1 MTQDAAEVG
10 LLTFQQTVEF
20 TESIALLSTAWTLL
34 CAGLIE
40 GQEAILWIR
49 NGFWEDYRLASITK
63 VLEGE
68 PAAKYL
74 TASGRFAPNDKPRA
88 VRAFNLT
95 LPSSSSILRINTRD
109 GAGRGDT
116 HYYAVT
122 NWHLACQGISGAI

>member
-1 MTQDAAEVG
+1 MTQNAAEVG

-40 GQEAILWIR
+40 GRETILWMR

-74 TASGRFAPNDKPRA
+74 TTSVDSFETEPTILQAIGNWVLDIPVVFLLLFVAALLGVFYRWLAA
-88 VRAFNLT
+88 VEN
-95 LPSSSSILRINTRD
+95 
-109 GAGRGDT
+109 
-116 HYYAVT
+116 
-122 NWHLACQGISGAI
+122 GIATK